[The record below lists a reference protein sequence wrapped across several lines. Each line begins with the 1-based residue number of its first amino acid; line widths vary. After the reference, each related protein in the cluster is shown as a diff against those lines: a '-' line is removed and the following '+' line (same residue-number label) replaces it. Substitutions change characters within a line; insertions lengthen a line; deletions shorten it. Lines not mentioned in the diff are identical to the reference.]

1 MPSISSLSSLSQFS
15 PLWPRFK
22 KKKSQLGIL
31 LADLLVECGI
41 HCFHL
46 EKQPPW
52 YAAAGLPADAG
63 AGVAKNALCSFLHVG
78 PQVHG
83 MPSLA
88 FLICVSLKQGT
99 SAAQP
104 WFQFQMEQLL
114 AEASFLWRSRAFL
127 SQATSIPTRAAEL
140 TGGILH
146 EQGEGLK
153 YVSSIMW
160 NRLRLRCNL

>member
-1 MPSISSLSSLSQFS
+1 MCLSCLCGKISSGEGTGTDGDDLKDREIPLSRSSFGKGQFLACPAFLLFPAFHSSL
-15 PLWPRFK
+15 RFGLDLK
-22 KKKSQLGIL
+22 KKNTHTQLGIL

-63 AGVAKNALCSFLHVG
+63 AGVAKNALCSFLRVG

-104 WFQFQMEQLL
+104 
-114 AEASFLWRSRAFL
+114 
-127 SQATSIPTRAAEL
+127 
-140 TGGILH
+140 
-146 EQGEGLK
+146 
-153 YVSSIMW
+153 
-160 NRLRLRCNL
+160 